1 MKQKSYLFVITLFL
15 SLIFS
20 TNIYSQNFDKTDW
33 KLKTTDNN
41 LKLYTRSNEQS
52 GVKEV
57 RIKTEINTT
66 IEKLLSVLD
75 DVSNYEKWVYKCSEA
90 KMVKMVSKDDYYYY
104 TRSDLPFPLSDRDIV
119 VRSRQ
124 WKDKDDV
131 YYSHSTLTRNMVGI
145 KKGIVRIQEFDAHWK
160 ITQKENGILD
170 IDYVVQTH
178 PGGSLPTWAINLGI
192 AKGPIETMKNLIKQ
206 LKLK

>member
-1 MKQKSYLFVITLFL
+1 MKQRIFLILTTLFL
-15 SLIFS
+15 TFIFS
-20 TNIYSQNFDKTDW
+20 TNSYSQNFDKKDW
-33 KLKTTDNN
+33 QLKTTDNN

-57 RIKTEINTT
+57 RIRTEITT
-66 IEKLLSVLD
+66 SIEKLLSVLGN
-75 DVSNYEKWVYKCSEA
+75 VSNYEKWVYKCSEA
-90 KMVKMVSKDDYYYY
+90 KMVKVVSEDDYYYY

-124 WKDKDDV
+124 WKDKDGIF
-131 YYSHSTLTRNMVGI
+131 YSRSTLSRNMVET
-145 KKGIVRIQEFDAHWK
+145 KKGIVRIQEFDAYWK
-160 ITQKENGILD
+160 IIQKENGTLD

-178 PGGSLPTWAINLGI
+178 PGGSLPSWAINLGI

-206 LKLK
+206 LK

>member
-1 MKQKSYLFVITLFL
+1 MCIRDS
-15 SLIFS
+15 
-20 TNIYSQNFDKTDW
+20 
-33 KLKTTDNN
+33 
-41 LKLYTRSNEQS
+41 
-52 GVKEV
+52 
-57 RIKTEINTT
+57 
-66 IEKLLSVLD
+66 
-75 DVSNYEKWVYKCSEA
+75 
-90 KMVKMVSKDDYYYY
+90 YYYY

-124 WKDKDDV
+124 WKDKDGI
-131 YYSHSTLTRNMVGI
+131 YYSHSTLTRNMVNI

-192 AKGPIETMKNLIKQ
+192 AKGPIETMKNLMKR
-206 LKLK
+206 LN

>member
-1 MKQKSYLFVITLFL
+1 MKQTYFLFQLIIPLLF
-15 SLIFS
+15 IFS
-20 TNIYSQNFDKTDW
+20 LNGYGQNFDKKDW
-33 KLKTTDNN
+33 QLKTTEKN

-57 RIKTEINTT
+57 RIRTEIKAS
-66 IEKLLSVLD
+66 IDKLFTVLG
-75 DVSNYEKWVYKCSEA
+75 DVSNYENWVYKCSEA
-90 KMVKMVSKDDYYYY
+90 KMVKVISKDDYYYY

-124 WKDKDDV
+124 WKDKDGIF
-131 YYSHSTLTRNMVGI
+131 YSNSTLSRNMVSI
-145 KKGIVRIQEFDAHWK
+145 KKGIVRIQEFDAYWK
-160 ITQKENGILD
+160 IIEKENGILD

-206 LKLK
+206 LK